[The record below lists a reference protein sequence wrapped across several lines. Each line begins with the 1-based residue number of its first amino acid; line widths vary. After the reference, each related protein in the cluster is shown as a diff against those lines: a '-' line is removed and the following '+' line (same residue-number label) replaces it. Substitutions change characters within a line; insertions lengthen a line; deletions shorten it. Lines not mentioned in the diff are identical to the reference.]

1 MVLAWSAVYA
11 AAVAGLDVVAGVLSR
26 WLGD

>member
-11 AAVAGLDVVAGVLSR
+11 AAVAGLDAAAGALSR